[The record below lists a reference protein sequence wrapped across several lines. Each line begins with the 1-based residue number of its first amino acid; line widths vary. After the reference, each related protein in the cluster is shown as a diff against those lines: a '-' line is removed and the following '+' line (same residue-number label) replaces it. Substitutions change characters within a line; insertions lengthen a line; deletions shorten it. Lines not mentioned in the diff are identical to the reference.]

1 MSALICSNRTV
12 LSPGHPVRCWATAV
26 SAVVLAVSLGAC
38 SRVRPHT
45 QPDASSHL
53 ETISFGSCWHDD
65 TGTTGPT
72 ISRLASQDPDLF
84 LWLGDNVYADTTDM
98 AEMRDTYDAKKNG
111 ATYRPFL
118 QARIPVMA
126 TWDDH
131 DFGENNAGDNYSS
144 RAESQLEF
152 LRHFDVPTDDVRYG
166 VQDGVYNATLFG
178 SAAQSNR
185 VNVIMLDARYHR
197 SPTFLE
203 YGACQGAVSTMLGN
217 DQWSWLER
225 QMSATSEITL
235 IASGTQVLPPL
246 NRDRALTDY
255 CAYGDG
261 TEFNAAIANLD
272 ETNDSGTEY
281 ESWAEMPAERERLL
295 RLAQKAVN
303 TGKTKLVIFVSGDQH
318 WGELLQKTTPPS
330 AAEGPAVTF
339 YEVTASGFDQNFP
352 EDVPSPNR
360 LPVWADTQGNG
371 TYDNR
376 CKLPFSHTGTTYEGC
391 TRADRTAPWCYTQL
405 DANGNGVP
413 AAWGHCAPAGATIP
427 TGQAGVISSNISAY
441 TTQDRHIIN
450 KPESKYGTIEIDWV
464 TKKVTL
470 KLETPTEVA
479 VSTIIPF

>member
-178 SAAQSNR
+178 SAAQSQPGER
-185 VNVIMLDARYHR
+185 DHAGRPLPSLPDLPRIRRLPGGRLHHAGERSVVVARATDECDLGDHSDRLRHASACRR
-197 SPTFLE
+197 ST
-203 YGACQGAVSTMLGN
+203 
-217 DQWSWLER
+217 
-225 QMSATSEITL
+225 
-235 IASGTQVLPPL
+235 
-246 NRDRALTDY
+246 
-255 CAYGDG
+255 G
-261 TEFNAAIANLD
+261 TE
-272 ETNDSGTEY
+272 
-281 ESWAEMPAERERLL
+281 P
-295 RLAQKAVN
+295 
-303 TGKTKLVIFVSGDQH
+303 
-318 WGELLQKTTPPS
+318 
-330 AAEGPAVTF
+330 
-339 YEVTASGFDQNFP
+339 
-352 EDVPSPNR
+352 
-360 LPVWADTQGNG
+360 
-371 TYDNR
+371 
-376 CKLPFSHTGTTYEGC
+376 
-391 TRADRTAPWCYTQL
+391 
-405 DANGNGVP
+405 
-413 AAWGHCAPAGATIP
+413 
-427 TGQAGVISSNISAY
+427 
-441 TTQDRHIIN
+441 
-450 KPESKYGTIEIDWV
+450 
-464 TKKVTL
+464 
-470 KLETPTEVA
+470 
-479 VSTIIPF
+479 